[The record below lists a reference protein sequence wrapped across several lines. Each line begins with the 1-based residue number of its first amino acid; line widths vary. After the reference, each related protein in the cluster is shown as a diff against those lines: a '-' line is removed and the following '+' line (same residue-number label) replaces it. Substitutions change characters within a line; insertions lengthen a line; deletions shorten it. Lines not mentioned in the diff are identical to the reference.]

1 VVDYMSLEEQ
11 VDKDFER
18 ARRRAIMGRLAA
30 RLRGDRRRNGLLPF
44 DEVRRAAGAENRTY
58 RGGRLVE
65 VSKIV
70 GSVGRHA
77 EFDAN
82 FMPTKA
88 SATRWKGV
96 DRAFQRGVDLPPV
109 SLYRIGD
116 LYFVHDGNHR
126 VSVARYHGVE
136 WVDAEV
142 TEFRPWPAVV
152 LEASQAEPSRAGPLT
167 LPPSSS
173 SPSTAPVT

>member
-1 VVDYMSLEEQ
+1 MSLEEQ

-18 ARRRAIMGRLAA
+18 ARRRAFMGRLVA
-30 RLRGDRRRNGLLPF
+30 RLRGDRMRDGLVPF
-44 DEVRRAAGAENRTY
+44 DEVRRAGGAENRTY
-58 RGGRLVE
+58 RGGRLIE

-88 SATRWKGV
+88 NSDRWKRV
-96 DRAFQRGVDLPPV
+96 DRAFQRSVDLPPV

-142 TEFRPWPAVV
+142 TEFRPWPVAVS
-152 LEASQAEPSRAGPLT
+152 ESSRAGPLT
-167 LPPSSS
+167 LPPSAH